1 MPFLPPNQQRQS
13 TENVTVTLCIRLAG
27 ACSRGQMSERG
38 GAGECRSFS
47 DTVPAMTQVS
57 GRAST
62 RRPARA
68 CRRYVTGYC
77 CQSYTPPPLHATNT
91 SRRSPCAP
99 YLDSGVHQHVRRG
112 LCRWGVS
119 RLKLPQVKIIKYD
132 TRCYF
137 IVRSKADMSQ
147 LNLPHG
153 TDN

>member
-47 DTVPAMTQVS
+47 DTVPAMTQVN

-68 CRRYVTGYC
+68 CCRYVTGYC
-77 CQSYTPPPLHATNT
+77 RQSYTPPPLHATTASEMTYTVSGGALNST
-91 SRRSPCAP
+91 QTKPTCHQYIAP
-99 YLDSGVHQHVRRG
+99 FALRAVPRQWCTPTRTQRP
-112 LCRWGVS
+112 
-119 RLKLPQVKIIKYD
+119 LP
-132 TRCYF
+132 
-137 IVRSKADMSQ
+137 VRS
-147 LNLPHG
+147 
-153 TDN
+153 

>member
-1 MPFLPPNQQRQS
+1 MHFLPPNQQRQS

-68 CRRYVTGYC
+68 CCRYVTGYC
-77 CQSYTPPPLHATNT
+77 CQSIIHATAAT
-91 SRRSPCAP
+91 CHQYIAP

-119 RLKLPQVKIIKYD
+119 RLKLPPVKIIKYD